1 MGITIGRRT
10 RTRRASLWYPKD
22 AGMVMP
28 VVMTA
33 LMAAPTTGM
42 TGATSTAVLA
52 IKAASTIT
60 TGAGTATDRGT
71 VNAYRRSMPPM

>member
-42 TGATSTAVLA
+42 TDATSTAVLA
-52 IKAASTIT
+52 IKAASTT